1 MSKTIKE
8 QLEEVWVE
16 EKETLAQMDFE
27 KEKDAY
33 KLQVNRVSELEKLLV
48 DLEKAEL
55 DVDKVAAGQ
64 DIDERIKYRQ
74 IEEDKKDRR
83 NKNIIEAAKIGVPV
97 VAAFV
102 MGIISMKWEKED
114 TLTSSAG
121 KSALRDILK
130 FK

>member
-1 MSKTIKE
+1 MSNMKK
-8 QLEEVWVE
+8 QLEEVWLE
-16 EKETLAQMDFE
+16 EKATLDVMDFE
-27 KEKDAY
+27 KQKDAY

-74 IEEDKKDRR
+74 MEEEKHNQR

-102 MGIISMKWEKED
+102 MGLISMKWEKED

>member
-8 QLEEVWVE
+8 QLEETWVE
-16 EKETLAQMDFE
+16 EKEKLSNMDFE
-27 KEKDAY
+27 EQKDAY
-33 KLQVNRVSELEKLLV
+33 KLQANRVGELEKLLV
-48 DLEKAEL
+48 DLDKAEL

-74 IEEDKKDRR
+74 MEEDKKDRLIR
-83 NKNIIEAAKIGVPV
+83 NGIEVAKIGVPV

>member
-74 IEEDKKDRR
+74 IEEDKKDRLIR
-83 NKNIIEAAKIGVPV
+83 NGIEVAKIGVPV

>member
-1 MSKTIKE
+1 MSNMKK
-8 QLEEVWVE
+8 QLEEVWLE
-16 EKETLAQMDFE
+16 EKATLDVMDFE
-27 KEKDAY
+27 KQKDAY

-74 IEEDKKDRR
+74 MEEEKHNQR
-83 NKNIIEAAKIGVPV
+83 NRNIIEAAKIGVPV

-102 MGIISMKWEKED
+102 MGLISMKWEKED

>member
-1 MSKTIKE
+1 MGNMKE
-8 QLEEVWVE
+8 QLEEVWVK
-16 EKETLAQMDFE
+16 EKEALALMDFE
-27 KEKDAY
+27 KQKDAY

-74 IEEDKKDRR
+74 MEEDQKDRR